1 LDLLLETL
9 EPVLDVA
16 CLARI
21 EAAASTTVQSVFY
34 AAGLVAKAVR
44 RPVADP
50 VTPIETVDLPLDV
63 AEPHLKFANLAK
75 TLAITLAVTPP
86 RTLPPRIILGGCG
99 ARCGKSRTCCNE

>member
-1 LDLLLETL
+1 
-9 EPVLDVA
+9 LDVA
-16 CLARI
+16 SLARI
-21 EAAASTTVQSVFY
+21 EAAASTTVQSLFY

-44 RPVADP
+44 HPVADP

-75 TLAITLAVTPP
+75 TLAITPP
-86 RTLPPRIILGGCG
+86 RTLPPRIILGRCG